1 MFIKITKKDCQNIV
15 NENLQGGGSVTK
27 SHPLKKHSPKSV

>member
-15 NENLQGGGSVTK
+15 NENLQGGGVTK

>member
-15 NENLQGGGSVTK
+15 NENLQGGVTK
-27 SHPLKKHSPKSV
+27 SHLLKKHSPKSV